1 MIEHML
7 LKVVGGSEPAFVP
20 PAAVAD
26 KPYKQF
32 VAAGDLINGTDL
44 AALVGLSSG
53 IAINTDA
60 GWLQYV
66 DNGKTF
72 YIARKPLRY
81 GTTVAA
87 YKAAGLVAGKIISI
101 GGVDYKVRLMSGMS
115 VDPFSSI
122 ISNTGGGD
130 WDAYMYPIFAAAD
143 RPTADVWSYYT
154 ASDLGMSI
162 DNSLVGDQG
171 TVSVCRDQHTSITSA
186 LAARGWDYSGG
197 TSLSVMARRTI
208 INDGNAG
215 EGNGAIGLQVYG
227 WRPVLEYIGAAPPP
241 DLYYGE
247 VAEADFISA
256 AAFTTLVGMD
266 SAGSVTNASVNW
278 LKYRYKGKTVYMS
291 KKALRHGMTWEQ
303 MNALGITKGT
313 QQFTIGGKQY
323 TVRLPTGAVAE
334 PAAYASAATGGSFN
348 DLIYPV
354 YGGVSLNQAEI
365 QAYPRWAAFTDLELG
380 LGRTK
385 TEAATGPGT
394 MTWCQELVTGNNHHL
409 VRGYNDAD
417 NEGIRQIVSGWYIAL
432 NGTQVYAGWRP
443 IVEEV

>member
-1 MIEHML
+1 MIEQL
-7 LKVVGGSEPAFVP
+7 LFKGSVGGETFVP
-20 PAAVAD
+20 PAAVAG

-32 VAAGDLINGTDL
+32 VAAGDLINGSDL
-44 AALVGLSSG
+44 ATLVGLSSG
-53 IAINTDA
+53 IAINSDA
-60 GWLQYV
+60 GWLQYI

-87 YKAAGLVAGKIISI
+87 YKAAGLVAGKIVSI
-101 GGVDYKVRLMSGMS
+101 GGADYKVRLMSGMS
-115 VDPFSSI
+115 ADPFSSI
-122 ISNTGGGD
+122 VSNLGGGD
-130 WDAYMYPIFAAAD
+130 WDTYIYPIFAGPD

-154 ASDLGMSI
+154 ASDLGVSI

-171 TVSVCRDQHTSITSA
+171 TITVCKDQHASITTA
-186 LAARGWDYSGG
+186 LAARGWDYYSG
-197 TSLSVMARRTI
+197 TSVPSVMGRRTV
-208 INDGNAG
+208 INDANFG
-215 EGNGAIGLQVYG
+215 EGNGAIGVNVYG
-227 WRPVLEYIGAAPPP
+227 WRPVLEYIGVAPPA

-256 AAFTTLVGMD
+256 AAFTTLVGMG
-266 SAGSVTNASVNW
+266 SIGSVTNASVNW
-278 LKYRYKGKTVYMS
+278 LKYRYKGKTVYMA
-291 KKALRHGMTWEQ
+291 KKTLRHGMTWEA

-313 QQFTIGGKQY
+313 QEFTIGGKQY
-323 TVRLPTGAVAE
+323 TVRLPTGAASE
-334 PAAYASAATGGSFN
+334 PAAHAVSATGGSFN

-354 YGGVSLNQAEI
+354 YGGVSLSQPEI

-394 MTWCQELVTGNNHHL
+394 LSWCQELTTGNGNHL

-417 NEGIRQIVSGWYIAL
+417 NEGTRQIVSGWYIAL

>member
-1 MIEHML
+1 MIEQML
-7 LKVVGGSEPAFVP
+7 FKGSEEAAFVP
-20 PAAVAD
+20 PVAVAG

-32 VAAGDLINGTDL
+32 VAAGDLINGADL
-44 AALVGLSSG
+44 ATLVGLSSG
-53 IAINTDA
+53 TPINNNA
-60 GWLQYV
+60 GWLQYI

-87 YKAAGLVAGKIISI
+87 YKAAGLLAGKTVSI
-101 GGVDYKVRLMSGMS
+101 GGVDYKVRLMAGMS

-122 ISNTGGGD
+122 VSNPGGGD
-130 WDAYMYPIFAAAD
+130 WDTYMYPIFAAAD

-154 ASDLGMSI
+154 ANDLGMSI
-162 DNSLVGDQG
+162 DNSLVGDLG
-171 TVSVCRDQHTSITSA
+171 TVSVCKDQHNTITTA

-197 TSLSVMARRTI
+197 TSLSVMARRTV
-208 INDGNAG
+208 INDANPT
-215 EGNGAIGLQVYG
+215 EGNGTGTLNVYG
-227 WRPVLEYIGAAPPP
+227 WRPVLEYIGVALPA

-247 VAEADFISA
+247 VAEADFITA
-256 AAFTTLVGMD
+256 AAFTTLVGMG
-266 SAGSVTNASVNW
+266 SIGSVTNGSVNW
-278 LKYRYKGKTVYMS
+278 LKYRYKGKTVYMA

-323 TVRLPTGAVAE
+323 TVRLPTGYQSE
-334 PAAYASAATGGSFN
+334 PANHALAATGGSFN

-354 YGGVSLNQAEI
+354 YGGVSLNQTEI

-385 TEAATGPGT
+385 TEAAAGPGT
-394 MTWCQELVTGNNHHL
+394 LSWCQELTTSNNHHL

-417 NEGIRQIVSGWYIAL
+417 NEGVRQIVSGWYIAL